1 LKEKSIRCY
10 NTLYEIQNVLVGI
23 SSFIAS
29 NQNEKY
35 ILKQLNFEEILEK
48 EIDRMEMELPQLK
61 NFIHPG
67 GSLEA
72 SHIHICR
79 TIARRVERRYV
90 NFYGDKEEKKYLKI
104 FNRLSDYLFVLAR
117 YMNHIQNIDDVI
129 IKN

>member
-1 LKEKSIRCY
+1 M
-10 NTLYEIQNVLVGI
+10 LYELQNVLVNI
-23 SSFIAS
+23 SSYIAS
-29 NQNEKY
+29 KENERY
-35 ILKQLNFEEILEK
+35 LLKQQNFEEILEK
-48 EIDRMEMELPQLK
+48 EIDKMESELKPLM

-72 SHIHICR
+72 CHIHIAR

-90 NFYGDKEEKKYLKI
+90 SYYSDKDEKKYLKI

-117 YMNHIQNIDDVI
+117 YANHIQKVEDVI

>member
-1 LKEKSIRCY
+1 M
-10 NTLYEIQNVLVGI
+10 GI

-35 ILKQLNFEEILEK
+35 LLKQINFEEILEK
-48 EIDRMEMELPQLK
+48 EIDRMEKELPPLK

-67 GSLEA
+67 GSLES

-79 TIARRVERRYV
+79 TTARRVERRYV
-90 NFYGDKEEKKYLKI
+90 NFYAENEDKKYLKI

-117 YMNHIQNIDDVI
+117 YMNHIQKIDDVI

>member
-1 LKEKSIRCY
+1 M
-10 NTLYEIQNVLVGI
+10 GI

-35 ILKQLNFEEILEK
+35 LLKKINFEEVLEK
-48 EIDRMEMELPQLK
+48 EIDRMEKELPPLM

-67 GSLEA
+67 GSLES

-90 NFYGDKEEKKYLKI
+90 NFYADIEDKKYLKI

-117 YMNHIQNIDDVI
+117 YINYLQKIEDVI